1 MPRNW
6 RTTLF
11 LATQGGSQPEVAIY
25 PTVPGNFESLSLD
38 NTPSDLVWY
47 NSPESSRQNM
57 SDTRLTLMKI
67 RLMQMREK
75 ERTREVMEEESL
87 ANALAAINID
97 SQSNY
102 AQESSASVDSL
113 TSTFVPQHD
122 TQAFTGNVLKPE
134 AHSSLGDFIPNTSS
148 ERRCSQGMLIF
159 APRTSDSPFPSQH
172 EETGIII
179 PTSIVRR
186 QPRVRGV
193 HRTRW
198 SS

>member
-25 PTVPGNFESLSLD
+25 PTLPGNFESLSLD
-38 NTPSDLVWY
+38 NTPSDPVWY
-47 NSPESSRQNM
+47 KSPESSRQNM

-102 AQESSASVDSL
+102 VQESSAPVHSL
-113 TSTFVPQHD
+113 TSTFEPQHD

-134 AHSSLGDFIPNTSS
+134 AYSSLRDFIPNTSS
-148 ERRCSQGMLIF
+148 ERRCSQ
-159 APRTSDSPFPSQH
+159 ARRNRNYHPYQYRPPSTQS
-172 EETGIII
+172 EG
-179 PTSIVRR
+179 
-186 QPRVRGV
+186 G
-193 HRTRW
+193 
-198 SS
+198 SSYALE